1 MGTELVPPGL
11 AYLADNI
18 LTKQNILG
26 VSKEQGAKWAR
37 GLDLPGKAET
47 IFFAGCGYQFSP
59 QLEALMSLIRNI
71 DKSVIGA
78 DLPLRF
84 AHFQK
89 KLGLN
94 LPILYSIVFS
104 HKTEDRV
111 KPLAAAVKVLRK
123 LGIQPGYLAEN
134 EPCCGAPLYQSGLQ
148 TKFAENA
155 CRAYRTLKSAGVNQ
169 IIGIV
174 PYCTHTL
181 QKLFP
186 LFIKDFNIEV
196 RHFLELV
203 AEKLPSLKLHFPR
216 QVRATYHDPCQLVR
230 YLRLIEEPR
239 RILNAIEG
247 LELVETAWTKGE
259 WATCCG
265 GGGGFETVFPELSQ
279 VLAVNRVQEL
289 LETRPDII
297 VTHCP
302 GCVMQLKD
310 GLRQLKVEG
319 VEVLD
324 LAEVIAMAMEP

>member
-84 AHFQK
+84 ARFQK